1 MNESMDG
8 WVGLWV
14 DGSSFLACNSRLR
27 SAMRR
32 HHPPQR
38 AVLSQICCFGE
49 RKMDGWVD
57 GIINEKSRD
66 LLSTQNTFVFT
77 ENEAFTDECHEL
89 SGELLVGVVSEE
101 LIEQ

>member
-1 MNESMDG
+1 
-8 WVGLWV
+8 
-14 DGSSFLACNSRLR
+14 
-27 SAMRR
+27 
-32 HHPPQR
+32 
-38 AVLSQICCFGE
+38 
-49 RKMDGWVD
+49 MDGWVD